1 MTAAPRG
8 AIALEKETTDAIGP
22 SAPADVAISPS
33 VPDVATGT
41 VADPT
46 AADAQALVTEMFEAT
61 EFPKPELMERIIAAG
76 EAAVEPL
83 LAVLRSNPRDWGD
96 ETTLSHAI
104 GLLQV
109 IRHPSAVPALVEFV
123 KTDRFDLAQTA
134 ATALSCYGEGIF
146 DTLCE
151 LVTDPALH
159 GYHRRSMIEA
169 ARQAAGD
176 NPVLRARLAQAVR
189 SILTE
194 AIEQSRGCEPEK
206 TAAFEERDDEFD
218 LSLTEEIALL
228 AAELAGLA
236 DPLARELIKTAFAE
250 NLIATSYLNESAV
263 DEMYERGGDH
273 VWPASDW
280 LEDYR
285 ESYAS
290 SMEFEKQ
297 WREQARIIAQRKHED
312 LPLTPPPTPV
322 APITIRRKEPTVGRN
337 DPCWCGSGK
346 KYKKCHLGK

>member
-1 MTAAPRG
+1 MTAAPWG
-8 AIALEKETTDAIGP
+8 AIALEKETMDAIGP
-22 SAPADVAISPS
+22 SAPADKAISPS
-33 VPDVATGT
+33 DPVVVTGS

-46 AADAQALVTEMFEAT
+46 APDAQALVAEMFAAT

-83 LAVLRSNPRDWGD
+83 LAVLRSNPRDWSD

-123 KTDRFDLAQTA
+123 KTDRFELAQNA

-146 DTLCE
+146 DTLLE
-151 LVTDPALH
+151 LITDPALRGH
-159 GYHRRSMIEA
+159 HRRGVIEA
-169 ARQAAGD
+169 AQQAAGD
-176 NPVLRARLAQAVR
+176 NPVLRARLAEAVR

-194 AIEQSRGCEPEK
+194 AIEQARGCEPKE
-206 TAAFEERDDEFD
+206 TPALEERDDEFD
-218 LSLTEEIALL
+218 LSSTDEITLL
-228 AAELAGLA
+228 AAVLAGLA

-250 NLIATSYLNESAV
+250 NLIDTSYV
-263 DEMYERGGDH
+263 DESTVDKSYERGGDP
-273 VWPASDW
+273 VWPPSDW

-285 ESYAS
+285 ETYAS
-290 SMEFEKQ
+290 SMEFGKR
-297 WREQARIIAQRKHED
+297 WREQARIVAQGKHED
-312 LPLTPPPTPV
+312 LPLTPPPAPV
-322 APITIRRKEPTVGRN
+322 APVTIRRKEPTVGRN